1 MIGRTLDHY
10 CIECKLGEGG
20 MGVVYK
26 SRDTH
31 LDRVVAIKVLP
42 PVKVADPVRKQ
53 RFFREAKSAS
63 ALNHANI
70 VTIHDIRWVD
80 GVDFIVMEYIRGQT
94 LSELIAAKGMRP
106 TQVLRFA
113 VQIADGLA
121 KAHGAG
127 IVHRDLKPSNLMVTD
142 DDRVKIL
149 DFGLAKLLE
158 PSEDSP
164 EDTTVTAR
172 PPTEVGTVLG
182 TAAYMSPEQA
192 EGRKL
197 DGRSDI
203 FSFGSVL
210 YEMLT
215 GRKAFNGP
223 TPISI
228 MANLLNED
236 PTPPSQLTASIP
248 AELERII
255 LRCMRKDPARRYQ
268 TMADLKVALE
278 DVQEGSS
285 PLTRVRT
292 PSVRRWAWVAA
303 LPIVLAG
310 GFFAWQA
317 WRTSQPADP
326 LRAVALTT
334 LPGPELY
341 PSLSPDGNQ
350 VVFTWTAPKQD
361 NSDIYVQMIGSG
373 SHVQLTSDPR
383 NDYNPVWSPDGRWI
397 AFLRGDPARPLDRSD
412 RELRLIHPFGGF
424 ERKLAD
430 IRVQEITMNPAFL
443 AWCPDSKCLI
453 VTDTMGEGKPDAF
466 FVISAETGDKKP
478 LTTPQTPVL
487 GDTNPAL
494 SPDGESLLFLRRT
507 TWGFGEL
514 HLLQIGRDVAAAG
527 EARRIALPSLKPD
540 YVTWLPDGKEILLST
555 PVFAG
560 GACLWRLY
568 VAGDGQPSRLPFV
581 GEDGV
586 MPVVS
591 RPQASRPPRL
601 VYVRRFNDDNIW
613 RVETSGPGVPA
624 VSRPVVAISSTKSD
638 IHPQFSPDGRRV
650 AFASDRSGAWQ
661 IWVFGPRRFQR
672 CPTHFARGS
681 DGNWSPPLVSR
692 RPTDHVRLRCG
703 GTVRDLCNLC
713 WGRQASP
720 HNFRSGY
727 RACAE
732 LFARR
737 EVDLLQLSPNRTVSS
752 VESPGI
758 RRSRKAGYPKRR
770 LGFVRVTRWRLHLL
784 HADCGRRCVDRLMAT
799 LDRRRSA
806 CQGARRSS

>member
-1 MIGRTLDHY
+1 MIGCTLDHY
-10 CIECKLGEGG
+10 CIESKLGEGG

-31 LDRVVAIKVLP
+31 STAWWLSKFSLLS
-42 PVKVADPVRKQ
+42 KVADPVRKQ
-53 RFFREAKSAS
+53 RFFREAKAAS

-70 VTIHDIRWVD
+70 VTIHEIRSVD

-94 LSELIAAKGMRP
+94 LGELIAAKGMRP
-106 TQVLRFA
+106 PQVLRFA
-113 VQIADGLA
+113 VQIAEGLA

-127 IVHRDLKPSNLMVTD
+127 IIHRDLKPSNLMVTD
-142 DDRVKIL
+142 DGRIKIL

-158 PSEDSP
+158 PSEHSP
-164 EDTTVTAR
+164 EDTTVTGR
-172 PPTEVGTVLG
+172 PSTEAGIVLG

-210 YEMLT
+210 YEMVT

-228 MANLLNED
+228 MAKILNED

-248 AELERII
+248 AELEGII

-285 PLTRVRT
+285 PRTQVRT
-292 PSVRRWAWVAA
+292 PSLRRWAWVAV
-303 LPIVLAG
+303 LPIVLAV

-317 WRTSQPADP
+317 WRTSQPAEP

-334 LPGPELY
+334 LSGPELY

-373 SHVQLTSDPR
+373 SHLQLTSDPR
-383 NDYNPVWSPDGRWI
+383 SDYNPVWSPDGRWI

-412 RELRLIHPFGGF
+412 REVRLIPPLGGPD
-424 ERKLAD
+424 RKLAD
-430 IRVQEITMNPAFL
+430 IRVQEITINPAFL

-453 VTDTMGEGKPDAF
+453 VTDTTGEGKPDAL
-466 FVISAETGDKKP
+466 FVISARDWREKAVDQSAATCSRRYQPGHYHRMASRCFSSAELRGALGK
-478 LTTPQTPVL
+478 LTC
-487 GDTNPAL
+487 
-494 SPDGESLLFLRRT
+494 
-507 TWGFGEL
+507 
-514 HLLQIGRDVAAAG
+514 LQIGRDVAAAG
-527 EARRIALPSLKPD
+527 EARRIALARLKPND
-540 YVTWLPDGKEILLST
+540 ITWLPDGKEILLST

-560 GACLWRLY
+560 GACLWRLH
-568 VAGDGQPSRLPFV
+568 VAGDGQPARLPFV

-591 RPQASRPPRL
+591 PPQPR
-601 VYVRRFNDDNIW
+601 
-613 RVETSGPGVPA
+613 
-624 VSRPVVAISSTKSD
+624 RPVAVGLRAQL
-638 IHPQFSPDGRRV
+638 HRR
-650 AFASDRSGAWQ
+650 Q
-661 IWVFGPRRFQR
+661 Y
-672 CPTHFARGS
+672 
-681 DGNWSPPLVSR
+681 L
-692 RPTDHVRLRCG
+692 
-703 GTVRDLCNLC
+703 
-713 WGRQASP
+713 
-720 HNFRSGY
+720 
-727 RACAE
+727 
-732 LFARR
+732 
-737 EVDLLQLSPNRTVSS
+737 
-752 VESPGI
+752 
-758 RRSRKAGYPKRR
+758 
-770 LGFVRVTRWRLHLL
+770 
-784 HADCGRRCVDRLMAT
+784 
-799 LDRRRSA
+799 
-806 CQGARRSS
+806 